1 MIGIFGGTFDP
12 VHFGHLRPVWEVRER
27 LGVRDMRLLPA
38 GQPPL
43 RDNAVTPA
51 HHRVEM
57 LRLATA
63 ALPGLGID
71 LREVQRPG
79 PSWMVDTLQEIRS
92 EAGDRPVVLIVGRD
106 SAASLDQWHQWERLI
121 ELAHIAVM
129 RRPGAVSELSA
140 ELAEFYATHT
150 VTDVGALAACSHGR
164 VCEIEVTQLEIS
176 SSRIREL
183 VRLGRSPRFLAPGA
197 VVDYISEH
205 GLYR

>member
-1 MIGIFGGTFDP
+1 MIGILGGTFDP
-12 VHFGHLRPVWEVRER
+12 VHFGHLRPAWEVRER
-27 LGVRDMRLLPA
+27 LGVDDMRLLPA
-38 GQPPL
+38 GQPLL
-43 RDNAVTPA
+43 RDNVVTPA
-51 HHRVEM
+51 HHRIEM
-57 LRLATA
+57 LRLATS

-79 PSWMVDTLQEIRS
+79 PSCMVDTLQEIRS

-129 RRPGAVSELSA
+129 RRPGTVSGHSAV
-140 ELAEFYATHT
+140 LAEFFATHT
-150 VTDVGALAACSHGR
+150 VADIGALAAGPHGR